1 MEGLI
6 FTQAEL
12 EEIRV
17 QAKAEAAAYFKA
29 RLVDQLKAEIETS
42 VIGVTATSEVPTEPK
57 PESED
62 WVVAPTPSDSETFGE
77 TTIYGYKFRVNKT
90 GTIVKM
96 LVNGEWQEKKITIDH
111 TNDRRAPFIYM
122 PNRQCPD
129 SKGTD
134 GKVSVVVARIVLSA
148 FNDVPDYI
156 AQVAANPMGPRILF
170 GLKLYKFKDRN
181 AHNVHLSNLEWI
193 DRDSFVRAVRMKTEK
208 FS

>member
-1 MEGLI
+1 MEGLK

-12 EEIRV
+12 EEIRT
-17 QAKAEAAAYFKA
+17 QAKAEAAAYLKEH
-29 RLVDQLKAEIETS
+29 LLDQLKAKVEEGLLGEPIPYLIEAES
-42 VIGVTATSEVPTEPK
+42 KPTD
-57 PESED
+57 ED

-96 LVNGEWQEKKITIDH
+96 RVGDEWVEKKITLDR
-111 TNDRRAPFIYM
+111 TNDRRAAFIYM
-122 PNRQCPD
+122 SNDQCPN
-129 SKGTD
+129 SKGVD

-181 AHNVHLSNLEWI
+181 AHNAHISNLEWI
-193 DRDSFVRAVRMKTEK
+193 DRDAFVRAVRMKTEK